1 MNRAWKYSMGRGMI
15 LSSKRHVNMA
25 GTSKSKSEFARKAE
39 RSFQRAVRK
48 VYEERAAQNETVSIW
63 RDGKVM
69 ILPAR
74 ELLRELNENTESS
87 R

>member
-1 MNRAWKYSMGRGMI
+1 M
-15 LSSKRHVNMA
+15 VT
-25 GTSKSKSEFARKAE
+25 TSKHEFAQKAE
-39 RSFQRAVRK
+39 RAFQRAVRK

-69 ILPAR
+69 ILPAKD
-74 ELLRELNENTESS
+74 LLRELNENTEPS

>member
-1 MNRAWKYSMGRGMI
+1 MVA
-15 LSSKRHVNMA
+15 
-25 GTSKSKSEFARKAE
+25 TSKSKSEFVQKAE

-69 ILPAR
+69 ILPAAQ
-74 ELLRELNENTESS
+74 LLREMNEQRGES
-87 R
+87 

>member
-1 MNRAWKYSMGRGMI
+1 MI
-15 LSSKRHVNMA
+15 ESTNTKRTN
-25 GTSKSKSEFARKAE
+25 GDDFAAKAL
-39 RSFQRAVRK
+39 RSFQRSVRK

-69 ILPAR
+69 ILPAKD
-74 ELLRELNENTESS
+74 LLRELNENTESS